1 MKGVVTNVYGP
12 FQPSQKATFLEE
24 IRHTKEWVGREHW
37 IIGGDFNLIRSLEEK
52 KGGVRSLS
60 NISASFNSL
69 EDKNRIFEGG
79 SYFYNS
85 TGLYLTFS
93 KERFNPDKVDLSVAQ
108 VWLRLYSLME
118 ILRAVGSN
126 HWPICLEWGR
136 LGEFVKRPF
145 RFEKFWLQ
153 HPDFQRLVKEWWV
166 GFQGV
171 EGSCMYVFQQNLK
184 HINEC
189 LKKWNRESFG
199 HITLEKRKLE
209 QQLED
214 IQTKTMKEGYSEE
227 EKHVEKTIM
236 QELMQREK
244 QEEILWQQKSRKLWL
259 REGDMNT
266 SLFHKPT
273 IQYRQQN

>member
-1 MKGVVTNVYGP
+1 
-12 FQPSQKATFLEE
+12 
-24 IRHTKEWVGREHW
+24 
-37 IIGGDFNLIRSLEEK
+37 
-52 KGGVRSLS
+52 
-60 NISASFNSL
+60 
-69 EDKNRIFEGG
+69 
-79 SYFYNS
+79 
-85 TGLYLTFS
+85 
-93 KERFNPDKVDLSVAQ
+93 
-108 VWLRLYSLME
+108 
-118 ILRAVGSN
+118 
-126 HWPICLEWGR
+126 
-136 LGEFVKRPF
+136 
-145 RFEKFWLQ
+145 
-153 HPDFQRLVKEWWV
+153 
-166 GFQGV
+166 
-171 EGSCMYVFQQNLK
+171 MYVFQQNLK

-266 SLFHKPT
+266 SFFHKPT
-273 IQYRQQN
+273 IQYRQQNWISRLESLEGQVLETQQDIEQEVVNFYTDLLNETEEDRARDTVAITRNIPKLATPEHNTMWMRPIEREEAVFQMEKGKAPGPDGFIVDFFQ

>member
-108 VWLRLYSLME
+108 VWLRLYSLPCELWRRE
-118 ILRAVGSN
+118 ILADIGNTLGVFIKVAEQTRRMRYVSYVR
-126 HWPICLEWGR
+126 ICVYL
-136 LGEFVKRPF
+136 
-145 RFEKFWLQ
+145 
-153 HPDFQRLVKEWWV
+153 
-166 GFQGV
+166 
-171 EGSCMYVFQQNLK
+171 
-184 HINEC
+184 
-189 LKKWNRESFG
+189 
-199 HITLEKRKLE
+199 
-209 QQLED
+209 D
-214 IQTKTMKEGYSEE
+214 I
-227 EKHVEKTIM
+227 
-236 QELMQREK
+236 
-244 QEEILWQQKSRKLWL
+244 
-259 REGDMNT
+259 
-266 SLFHKPT
+266 
-273 IQYRQQN
+273 